1 MALDLLLRLVLTA
14 LGRAVRPP
22 TRSAVTGFTA
32 A

>member
-14 LGRAVRPP
+14 LGRAVRPQ
-22 TRSAVTGFTA
+22 THSAVTGFVA